1 MDLICGICKWQ
12 YNNNKNKPILLTCGH
27 TLCSACINFYK
38 EAGKEEIECP
48 KCYSNCK
55 STNIIC
61 KNLQKPKIESSSSID
76 DNEFEIFIRTRGGE
90 TIILKVNK
98 TMTISQLKNKI
109 FEEYGYNKEKYTIN
123 FKKPLNDISKTL
135 EFYGIRKSVTLSMTY
150 PPTGG
155 GPSYSKEINIKF
167 IRNQNNKNISF
178 ESIFPKG
185 EELYGL
191 LKLYLLKEI
200 ASKYNDENI
209 EQLPDLLSYIIQILK
224 NGYIADSIP
233 KEDIKK
239 ILEKMEG
246 SHILNFSKYIDK
258 AIDSNQIKILL
269 QYLNNADLISIND
282 IRKRL
287 LNYNE
292 YMKLFEK
299 DFEIRKKNSIF
310 EFAIISLVVAE
321 REDLQIFEKERKNC
335 PNRVDKIL
343 YHGTQI
349 QIVKEDGKIIDPIPS
364 ILTGFFHK
372 SRCIQ
377 HGQGIY
383 FTDVLDNCWFY
394 GGKDNR
400 CNGDVIPN
408 INATFTFIACFT
420 YYDKMGFR
428 KVYDWKYTPKKNE
441 INFAYADNAFDTIH
455 GELDK
460 TKFYGT
466 EYVIWESTQICPFIA
481 AKLKRKEYC
490 VIWRDNNFSS
500 KPVYNNEF
508 DEIFK
513 KFLTERMN
521 YIEQY
526 AELNIYPCE
535 TTKEAIDLIKRKKYN
550 KIILIS
556 NVGTDLGGKAFI
568 DEARQILNNDVLV
581 LFLAYNIAHLDWI
594 KNYKNALFS
603 NESSFYE
610 EYLKCFSEK
619 NLDKE
624 NEILNLK
631 SKMESHYKIKFNFD
645 DKFLDFPYY
654 KSEGSYGDLRF

>member
-1 MDLICGICKWQ
+1 MKKFFTI
-12 YNNNKNKPILLTCGH
+12 N
-27 TLCSACINFYK
+27 SAN
-38 EAGKEEIECP
+38 KEEENNE
-48 KCYSNCK
+48 KK
-55 STNIIC
+55 T
-61 KNLQKPKIESSSSID
+61 KEEKISLSD
-76 DNEFEIFIRTRGGE
+76 DEFEIYIRTRRGE
-90 TIILKVNK
+90 KIILKVKK

-109 FEEYGYNKEKYTIN
+109 FEEYGYNKETYELAFI
-123 FKKPLNDISKTL
+123 KPLIDASKTL
-135 EFYGIRKSVTLSMTY
+135 EFYGIKKTVIISMIHSF
-150 PPTGG
+150 TGG

-167 IRNQNNKNISF
+167 IRAQNNQNISF

-191 LKLYLLKEI
+191 LKLCLLKEI

-209 EQLPDLLSYIIQILK
+209 KQLPDLLSYIIQILK
-224 NGYIADSIP
+224 NGYIADSIA

-239 ILEKMEG
+239 VLEKMEG

-258 AIDSNQIKILL
+258 IIDSNQIKILL
-269 QYLNNADLISIND
+269 QYLNSADLIYIND

-287 LNYNE
+287 GNYNE

-400 CNGDVIPN
+400 CNGNVIPN
-408 INATFTFIACFT
+408 INDTFTFIACSTF
-420 YYDKMGFR
+420 YDKNGFR
-428 KVYDWKYTPKKNE
+428 RVYDWKYTPKKNE